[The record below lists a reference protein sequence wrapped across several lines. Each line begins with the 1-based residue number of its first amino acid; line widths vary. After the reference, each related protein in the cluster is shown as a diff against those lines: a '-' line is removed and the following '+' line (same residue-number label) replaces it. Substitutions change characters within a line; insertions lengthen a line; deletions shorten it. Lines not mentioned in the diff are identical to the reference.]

1 MKRLLLAW
9 AVTAIAAT
17 GAAVAVLGLLGGGL
31 TGTSGRVMTQ
41 EEARATLA
49 RVTTATQRPPLSPS
63 TSPSTSPSE
72 KPSASPPVSPSVSA
86 SPGVTQTPENEVI
99 RSAGG
104 TVIASCAGGQ
114 VTLRSWSPAQGYSVD
129 GVDPGP
135 DTEAGVEFEADAEGA
150 EDVEIKV
157 RCEAGR
163 PVMSRD

>member
-63 TSPSTSPSE
+63 TSPPAS
-72 KPSASPPVSPSVSA
+72 PSASPPSSPSASPSVSA
-86 SPGVTQTPENEVI
+86 SPGVTQAPPESEVI

-129 GVDPGP
+129 GVDPRP
-135 DTEAGVEFEADAEGA
+135 PP
-150 EDVEIKV
+150 
-157 RCEAGR
+157 AGR
-163 PVMSRD
+163 GGGPPP